1 MPYRRR
7 RHLAAALAGLS
18 LLAGILIPHP
28 AAAAEE
34 SDAYSDVRLEW
45 GVNALHQVANPAGDG
60 CWFFSAGTQLD
71 FAAAQGDVRIV
82 KRLADGSAVPVTRQ
96 NVCLGARGTELGQR
110 MQFNAGRGTIDAAS
124 GSGMLQWTGAAQA
137 NGYGGMVPWWIKDPK
152 LTFPGDGTATLTA
165 TVGGWASS
173 MSDPTTKSPVPAR
186 TATVATFSDVV
197 ISGETLTLTPDFTGV
212 DYAPLAVAGDAD
224 SGRRPSAVAK
234 SSPDGVP
241 GPRASSTSTT
251 RRSSRATGTPRAA
264 RATARRPARRS

>member
-137 NGYGGMVPWWIKDPK
+137 NGYGGMVPWWIRTRSSPS
-152 LTFPGDGTATLTA
+152 PATAPRRSPPRSE
-165 TVGGWASS
+165 GGRLRCRIPRRSLRCRL
-173 MSDPTTKSPVPAR
+173 AR
-186 TATVATFSDVV
+186 PPS
-197 ISGETLTLTPDFTGV
+197 
-212 DYAPLAVAGDAD
+212 
-224 SGRRPSAVAK
+224 RPSRM
-234 SSPDGVP
+234 SS
-241 GPRASSTSTT
+241 S
-251 RRSSRATGTPRAA
+251 
-264 RATARRPARRS
+264 PARRSP